1 MAGVAG
7 KYENQSQLLFVSSES
22 GYETIGNQNHFRV
35 NLNSMPFK
43 NEDNTILRMSLKQ
56 FSLPKNFYNI
66 NKSNNSIRMFLKTF
80 TSGFTNVPNIDTII
94 TIPEG
99 DYLTH
104 ESLADAFAQ
113 AVVAKLIEKV
123 TSFTTSN
130 LSGAA
135 DMEVFRSTHV
145 TDSAVSIPLVGSD
158 YNDFRLNIQITCSNN
173 AFDWGQPL
181 NFQCLNVPTSTV
193 YNLDNGSGSQ
203 GDEVSTTQLF
213 NDSYI
218 LFGGKRIEEFQG
230 DTTTPVYD
238 ITTPQTSFSSI
249 KKTTATGTM
258 QITSWYPMNS
268 ALHTNEYIYI
278 SSHQVHSQASSSLE
292 NVSNEHAHTFITSN
306 ILGKALRHINP
317 DHSVSFRIVEPSPY
331 FSNITSSFV
340 NEIEIELRDH
350 RGRPLSYPDVLTRP
364 IGVAST
370 DYVAH
375 TGDDQ
380 TKDGNSACDLTL
392 LMEKF
397 SNSNGVDSLRGLPEQ
412 PQIPNNNFQSNFS
425 IATKNCFN

>member
-1 MAGVAG
+1 MSGVAG

-56 FSLPKNFYNI
+56 FSLPKNFSNI
-66 NKSNNSIRMFLKTF
+66 NKSNNSIRMFVKTF
-80 TSGFTNVPNIDTII
+80 ASQGITVPNLDTMV

-99 DYLTH
+99 DYVSH
-104 ESLADAFAQ
+104 ESLTDAFGKAI
-113 AVVAKLIEKV
+113 VAKLIEKV
-123 TSFTTSN
+123 TGFTTSN
-130 LSGAA
+130 LTAAAVTIVYRNKVVNSGI
-135 DMEVFRSTHV
+135 EQ
-145 TDSAVSIPLVGSD
+145 PLLGSE
-158 YNDFRLNIQITCSNN
+158 YNDFKLHIEITCSTGSF
-173 AFDWGQPL
+173 AWGQPL
-181 NFQCLNVPTSTV
+181 KFQCLNVPTSTV
-193 YNLDNGSGSQ
+193 YNLDNGSGAL
-203 GDEVSTTQLF
+203 GIVVSTTQLF

-218 LFGGKRIEEFQG
+218 LLGGKRIEEFQG
-230 DTTTPVYD
+230 DTTTPVYN
-238 ITTPQTSFSSI
+238 ITTPQTSFSS
-249 KKTTATGTM
+249 KAKNGATNKM
-258 QITSWYPMNS
+258 VIASWYPMNS

-306 ILGKALRHINP
+306 ILGKALRHINF
-317 DHSVSFRIVEPSPY
+317 DYSVSFRIDEPSPY

-350 RGRPLSYPDVLTRP
+350 RGRPLSYPNVGNLP
-364 IGVAST
+364 IGLSSN

-375 TGDDQ
+375 TGDAQ
-380 TKDGNSACDLTL
+380 TKDGNTACDLTL

-397 SNSNGVDSLRGLPEQ
+397 SNSNGVDSLRGLPEA

-425 IATKNCFN
+425 IPTRFCAN

>member
-1 MAGVAG
+1 MSGVAG

-22 GYETIGNQNHFRV
+22 GFETIGNQNHFRV

-230 DTTTPVYD
+230 DTTTPGYN

-249 KKTTATGTM
+249 KKTSATGTM

-292 NVSNEHAHTFITSN
+292 KVSNEHAHTFITSN

-331 FSNITSSFV
+331 FSNITSYFV
-340 NEIEIELRDH
+340 NEI
-350 RGRPLSYPDVLTRP
+350 
-364 IGVAST
+364 
-370 DYVAH
+370 
-375 TGDDQ
+375 
-380 TKDGNSACDLTL
+380 
-392 LMEKF
+392 
-397 SNSNGVDSLRGLPEQ
+397 
-412 PQIPNNNFQSNFS
+412 
-425 IATKNCFN
+425 